1 MASPIEFSFSVIVLL
16 LFAAL
21 LAGYI
26 DTLVGG
32 GGLITIPALMLA
44 GLPPVFALGTNK
56 LQAVAGS
63 GTASLTLLAK
73 GRVEFAQVR
82 VLMLIAFIG
91 SIVGAVLVQLIDAK
105 VLEFVVPL
113 VIVLI
118 ALYFILAP
126 KASLDSSQAKVSN
139 RVYASTAVPAIG
151 FYDGMFGPG
160 TGSFFVWAGVSMRG
174 QGIVNSTMIA
184 KTLNFATNIAAL
196 LVFIYY
202 AKIVWKLGLIMMIGQ
217 SVGAR
222 IGTRSLMTIDPN
234 VLRILVIAVC
244 FLVLI
249 IWGIKTY

>member
-244 FLVLI
+244 FLILI